1 MANEEVWLRLF
12 RPKKDWMEESCA
24 MCEQNPL
31 FDQVPKKSVHWL
43 VSRMHLREYKAGES
57 ILSMGNAG
65 AGAVLLLSGEV
76 SVQLDGKEIDR
87 MYRGELFGEVAL
99 AEDLPRT
106 ADIVALEDCKVLFFL
121 RSDLKEWIA
130 IKPHDAS
137 RLLLNLSKILAQ
149 RLMNRNIKINRRKK

>member
-1 MANEEVWLRLF
+1 
-12 RPKKDWMEESCA
+12 
-24 MCEQNPL
+24 
-31 FDQVPKKSVHWL
+31 
-43 VSRMHLREYKAGES
+43 
-57 ILSMGNAG
+57 MGNAG

-149 RLMNRNIKINRRKK
+149 RLMNRNIKINRREK